1 MLVDDELPLLQLV
14 ERYLTRLGFEVEPHS
29 TSQNALRNFEAA
41 PARYDLVIADLGMP
55 DVPGDALLTSMLQ
68 RRPQL
73 VALICS
79 GSEFF
84 PSTLPAGVRDRVGFL
99 QKPFVPKMLAEA
111 IERLLAQR
119 K

>member
-1 MLVDDELPLLQLV
+1 ML
-14 ERYLTRLGFEVEPHS
+14 ERQPR
-29 TSQNALRNFEAA
+29 
-41 PARYDLVIADLGMP
+41 
-55 DVPGDALLTSMLQ
+55 
-68 RRPQL
+68 L
-73 VALICS
+73 VALVCS

-84 PSTLPAGVRDRVGFL
+84 TSTLPPGVRDRVGFL